1 MTDQTLKEK
10 TAKGLFWGGMNNGV
24 QQLLGLAFGIL
35 FGRLLSPHDYGMMAM
50 ISIFT
55 LVATALQDSGFRAAI
70 ANLKEATDR
79 DYNSVFW
86 FNIAAGI
93 ILYVIL
99 YACAPLIADYYHTP
113 ELSALSRVAFMCILF
128 SCLGTAQSAYL
139 FRNLMAKQQAK
150 AGMVAVVCSNVIG
163 IFLAWRG
170 FAYWA
175 LAIQSL
181 IYVAINTMLLWYYSP
196 WRPSLRWDAGPIR
209 QMFSFGYK
217 LLLTTILE
225 RVNNNVLNILL
236 GRFFTPHEVGNY
248 NQAYQWDFKGFN
260 FVQNMVGQIAQP
272 VLASLKD
279 ERERQL
285 RILRKIMRFTAFVSF
300 PLMFGLSLISKE
312 FIVLAITEKW
322 LASAELLQ
330 LLCISGA
337 FIPLSFVLSNLI
349 ISRGKSG
356 TYLCCTL
363 ALCIALIVLMLLLYP
378 YGIRTM
384 VIAYVCLY
392 IGWLFVWHQLVNR
405 LTGYSLGM
413 LLHDILPYLV
423 LAAMVMVATYYITC
437 PIGNM
442 VVLLIARIALGVVLY
457 CLIMVLKR
465 DEMWQESLEFIRKR
479 RK

>member
-24 QQLLGLAFGIL
+24 QQLLGLVFGIL
-35 FGRLLSPHDYGMMAM
+35 FGRLLSPTDYGMMAM

-55 LVATALQDSGFRAAI
+55 LIATALQDSGFRAAI
-70 ANLKEATDR
+70 ANLKEATNR

-86 FNIAAGI
+86 FNIIVGFTLY
-93 ILYVIL
+93 ILL
-99 YACAPLIADYYHTP
+99 YISAPLIANYYHTP
-113 ELSALSRVAFMCILF
+113 ELTSLSRVVFLCVIF

-150 AGMVAVVCSNVIG
+150 AGMIAVICSNVIG
-163 IFLAWRG
+163 IFLAWKG
-170 FAYWA
+170 LAYWA
-175 LAIQSL
+175 LAIQS
-181 IYVAINTMLLWYYSP
+181 ITYVAINTLLLWHYSP
-196 WRPSLRWDAGPIR
+196 WRPTLHWDINPIK
-209 QMFSFGYK
+209 QMFSFSYK

-272 VLASLKD
+272 VLASLTD
-279 ERERQL
+279 EQERQL
-285 RILRKIMRFTAFVSF
+285 RILRKMMRFTAFVSF

-312 FIVLAITEKW
+312 FIVLAITDKW
-322 LASAELLQ
+322 LASAKLLQ

-356 TYLCCTL
+356 TYLLCTL
-363 ALCIALIVLMLLLYP
+363 TLCITLLALMLILYP

-392 IGWLFVWHQLVNR
+392 IFWLFVWHHLVKQ
-405 LTGYSLGM
+405 LTGYTITM
-413 LLHDILPYLV
+413 LLQDIAPYLII
-423 LAAMVMVATYYITC
+423 AALIMIITYYCTNFIE
-437 PIGNM
+437 NL
-442 VVLLIARIALGVVLY
+442 VFLLITRIVMAKLLY
-457 CLIMVLKR
+457 WLVMQLKH
-465 DEMWQESLEFIRKR
+465 DEMWYECLDFIRKR